1 MGDAAAAGGSD
12 GAGSAAASGMGIGVG
27 AGLGFMIPGMI
38 AQSAKAQGTA
48 VQETIECAKCR
59 AAVPAEAHFCPS
71 CGTKVEG
78 R

>member
-1 MGDAAAAGGSD
+1 
-12 GAGSAAASGMGIGVG
+12 MGIGVG

-38 AQSAKAQGTA
+38 AQSARTPATA
-48 VQETIECAKCR
+48 VQDRIECAKCR
-59 AAVPAEAHFCPS
+59 AAVPAEARFCPS